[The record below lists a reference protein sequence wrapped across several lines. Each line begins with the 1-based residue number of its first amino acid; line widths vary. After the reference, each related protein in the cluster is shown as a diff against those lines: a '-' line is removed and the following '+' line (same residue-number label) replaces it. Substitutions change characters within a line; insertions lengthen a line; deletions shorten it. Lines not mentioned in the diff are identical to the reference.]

1 MEKSAALIPLIIGA
15 DNEDKAIDVLN
26 KTVEALHLSQSY
38 YHLVELKD
46 SLDGFQQRFKDIRN
60 RVKAL
65 PTPRAY
71 QHLHELRMELNF
83 LHMEANDEL
92 AFEINKSKIFHE
104 ERKTVIRAES
114 MEDLAKDEEFQKTI
128 KAKSPSALR
137 DVVGASSIYKQYAS
151 MASVSYG
158 LYSEFHKMME
168 SIKLLTDSLAS
179 ECKHAL
185 HVEQKDAH

>member
-1 MEKSAALIPLIIGA
+1 MEKSAALIPLIIEA
-15 DNEDKAIDVLN
+15 DTEEKAIDVLN
-26 KTVEALHLSQSY
+26 QTVEALHLSQNY
-38 YHLVELKD
+38 YHLVDLKD
-46 SLDGFQQRFKDIRN
+46 SLDGFQKRFRDIKD

-65 PTPRAY
+65 PVPRSY
-71 QHLHELRMELNF
+71 QDLHTMRMELNF

-92 AFEINKSKIFHE
+92 AFEINKAKIFNE

-114 MEDLAKDEEFQKTI
+114 MEDLARDEEFQKTI

-137 DVVGASSIYKQYAS
+137 DVVGASNIYKQYAS

-185 HVEQKDAH
+185 HVEQKDVH